1 MVTAHETAHQWWGNI
16 LTPGVGPGGNLL
28 SEGMSHYS
36 TLMLT
41 NQQLG
46 EGHRIETS
54 KLFETRYADGRRVD
68 SERPMVKIDG
78 SRPGDRFVTY
88 EKMGWVAWMMM
99 ELMGR
104 DQMLAG
110 LQEFIAIYSP
120 SPDYPV
126 LQNLIATLRPHAP
139 DTEAFDAFVDQWF
152 FSVVIPEY
160 RLTDATVQAL
170 GTGWRVTATVENVG
184 TGTMPLELAAI
195 RGVRFP
201 ELGEE
206 ADADTVPE
214 PYRESRTAITLAAG
228 ESTTIEILTDF
239 EPETLIVDPDAIVLQ
254 LRREFAEAELST
266 N

>member
-1 MVTAHETAHQWWGNI
+1 
-16 LTPGVGPGGNLL
+16 
-28 SEGMSHYS
+28 
-36 TLMLT
+36 
-41 NQQLG
+41 
-46 EGHRIETS
+46 
-54 KLFETRYADGRRVD
+54 
-68 SERPMVKIDG
+68 MVKIDG

-126 LQNLIATLRPHAP
+126 LQNLIATLRLHAP

-152 FSVVIPEY
+152 FNVVIPEY

-195 RGVRFP
+195 RGCASPSWARKLMPTRFP
-201 ELGEE
+201 SPT
-206 ADADTVPE
+206 ASPA
-214 PYRESRTAITLAAG
+214 RRSRWPPG
-228 ESTTIEILTDF
+228 S
-239 EPETLIVDPDAIVLQ
+239 
-254 LRREFAEAELST
+254 RRP
-266 N
+266 